1 MNHKIKIME
10 DMKDTDASFVTSLV
24 AIGRAVDNV
33 DKIRQM
39 GKPVTFISKH
49 AIDGKF
55 LFVDHW

>member
-39 GKPVTFISKH
+39 DKPVTFISKH